1 MDYEIILLAWEGAGT
16 EREERKE
23 VLDLIERSALIRE
36 VNVNFL
42 IALDRY

>member
-1 MDYEIILLAWEGAGT
+1 LLGRGQEQKG
-16 EREERKE
+16 RRRKE